1 MFPKYGRDKEFGKSN
16 PTNQIVKSTHT
27 SISFA
32 FDTGN
37 TWLIAHNPRPN
48 SSLAVRLALGISLS
62 SELRK

>member
-1 MFPKYGRDKEFGKSN
+1 MFPKYRRDKEFGKSN

-27 SISFA
+27 SISFT

-37 TWLIAHNPRPN
+37 TWFIVHIQRPN
-48 SSLAVRLALGISLS
+48 SSLAVHLALGISLS